1 MIQVTTFSGMNNFAH
16 IEAMKVIFFSKC
28 SKFYVDFENAIK
40 VPENVSRSEDNFA
53 SELVA
58 SVSVNYERN
67 TCDGSSTC

>member
-1 MIQVTTFSGMNNFAH
+1 MIQVTTISGMNNFAH

-28 SKFYVDFENAIK
+28 SKFYADFENAIK